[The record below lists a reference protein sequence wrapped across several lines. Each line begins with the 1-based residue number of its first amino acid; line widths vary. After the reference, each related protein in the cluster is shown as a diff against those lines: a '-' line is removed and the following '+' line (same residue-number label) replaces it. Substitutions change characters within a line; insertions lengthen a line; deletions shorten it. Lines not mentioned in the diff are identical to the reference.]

1 MAGCDHKYTSVY
13 TGICEA
19 RLIDLHTHTDE
30 SDGTTP
36 PAQLVDAALALGLE
50 ALGITDHDTL
60 AGYDAA
66 APLARQA
73 GLDLV
78 CGIELSTKRR
88 RVPGARGRSVHM
100 LGYFLG
106 PPPPADFRAWLEGIR
121 MGRRDRNR
129 RLAARLRSLGFDI
142 ALEEVE
148 RLGRSQAGR
157 PHFARLML
165 DKGYVSNVQE
175 AFDLY
180 LDESAQAYVER
191 DEPDLEEGIRR
202 IREAGGLAS
211 LAHPVR
217 LSRRNPAAFEK
228 DLAEMCA
235 MGLNAIEV
243 YHSDHRQADV
253 DYFLALARSHRL
265 AVTGGTDFHG
275 DNKPGLAL
283 GAGYGNVAVPRQ
295 VLDLLRSG

>member
-1 MAGCDHKYTSVY
+1 
-13 TGICEA
+13 
-19 RLIDLHTHTDE
+19 LIDLHTHTDE
-30 SDGTTP
+30 SDGTLA
-36 PAQLVDAALALGLE
+36 PAQLVEAALESGLE

-66 APLARQA
+66 APLAREA

-88 RVPGARGRSVHM
+88 RAAGARGRSIHV

-106 PPPPADFRAWLEGIR
+106 GPAPAEFRAWLEGIR
-121 MGRRDRNR
+121 LARRDRNR
-129 RLAARLRSLGFDI
+129 RLAARLQSLGMDI
-142 ALEEVE
+142 TIEEVE

-157 PHFARLML
+157 PHFARAMIE
-165 DKGYVSNVQE
+165 KGYVSSVQE
-175 AFDLY
+175 AFDHY

-191 DEPDLEEGIRR
+191 EEPSVGAGIAR

-217 LSRRNPAAFEK
+217 MSRRNPGAFEK
-228 DLAEMCA
+228 DLGEMCE
-235 MGLNAIEV
+235 MGLGAIEV
-243 YHSDHRQADV
+243 YHSDHRRADTEF
-253 DYFLALARSHRL
+253 FLLLARRHGL

-283 GAGYGNVAVPRQ
+283 GAGYGDVAVPRQ
-295 VLDLLRSG
+295 VLEALRNG

>member
-1 MAGCDHKYTSVY
+1 
-13 TGICEA
+13 
-19 RLIDLHTHTDE
+19 LIDLHTHTDE
-30 SDGTTP
+30 SDGTSA
-36 PAQLVDAALALGLE
+36 PAELVDAALALGLE

-60 AGYDAA
+60 AGYEGA
-66 APLARQA
+66 APLARAA

-88 RVPGARGRSVHM
+88 RAGSSRGRSIHL
-100 LGYFLG
+100 LGYFLDG
-106 PPPPADFRAWLEGIR
+106 PPAAEFRGWLEGIR
-121 MGRRDRNR
+121 LARRDRNR
-129 RLAARLRSLGFDI
+129 RLAARLQSLGLNVAI
-142 ALEEVE
+142 EEVE

-180 LDESAQAYVER
+180 LDESAKGYVER
-191 DEPDLEEGIRR
+191 DEPELEEGIRK

-217 LSRRNPAAFEK
+217 MSRRNPSAFEQ
-228 DLAEMCA
+228 DLAEMCE
-235 MGLNAIEV
+235 MGLGAIEV
-243 YHSDHRQADV
+243 YHSDHRQVDADL
-253 DYFLALARSHRL
+253 FLSLARRHGL

-283 GAGYGNVAVPRQ
+283 GTGYGNVAVPRQ
-295 VLDLLRSG
+295 VLDALRNPGGTAS